1 MTTFLSPVWLMG
13 ALGLSYQ
20 VHLCTVNEA
29 GARPSPTHGR
39 LESSG
44 GL

>member
-20 VHLCTVNEA
+20 VHLTVNEA
-29 GARPSPTHGR
+29 DARPSPTHGH